1 MRGRNHGMP
10 ALLVAFALAQ
20 AAPAKPGRAPE
31 DPRTVVREAT
41 RAVEEEEAPPLRTLW
56 QARLDHDPG
65 DRVAL
70 LGLATLARLAY
81 DYPTAEELQRRLIAA
96 DAATSGRFTAYA
108 LLGQAWALEERGFSN
123 GAEAQFEAARRLA
136 HALGDGP
143 AEAEA
148 LIALSFVSG
157 RM

>member
-1 MRGRNHGMP
+1 MP
-10 ALLVAFALAQ
+10 VLLIALALAQ
-20 AAPAKPGRAPE
+20 AAPAKPD
-31 DPRTVVREAT
+31 DPRPVVHEAT
-41 RAVEEEEAPPLRTLW
+41 RAVEEEKTPPLRALW

-81 DYPTAEELQRRLIAA
+81 DYPTAEALHRRLIDA
-96 DAATSGRFTAYA
+96 DAATPGRFTAYA

-123 GAEAQFEAARRLA
+123 GAEESFEAARRLA
-136 HALGDGP
+136 HTARDGP

-157 RM
+157 RMTGVPAAM